1 MLCYNY
7 LYITNILKKIRR
19 DKMLEKFLANDI
31 GIDLGTASVLVYVK
45 DKGIVIREPSVV
57 AIDTSE
63 DKIIKIGREAQQM
76 LGRTPKN
83 IVTVRPLK
91 NGVITKYDVTLKMLQ
106 YFIRRAC
113 GSTIIRP
120 RVMICVPTGID
131 ELQERA
137 VIQAANQAGAR
148 QTLLIE
154 EPVAAAIG
162 AGLDIDA
169 PVGHLVVD
177 IGGGTT
183 DIAVIS
189 YGGAVVS
196 KSIRVAGDKFD
207 DAIITYLKNNYKI
220 LIGERT
226 AEMIKI
232 KVGSVY
238 DDTGDV
244 KAIEV
249 KGRDLV
255 TKLPKTAMF
264 SSKETLSA
272 LMEPITAILDAICDV
287 IDRTPPELIA
297 DIYRNGIVL
306 TGGGCQ
312 LRGLD
317 KLIERTTGIRTYV
330 AKDPVSCVAIG
341 TGKSLEKIP
350 SNLGI
355 LERFLKKEK

>member
-1 MLCYNY
+1 MFKN
-7 LYITNILKKIRR
+7 
-19 DKMLEKFLANDI
+19 FLANDI

-45 DKGIVIREPSVV
+45 DKGIVLREPSVV
-57 AIDTSE
+57 AIDTSA
-63 DKIIKIGREAQQM
+63 DKIIRIGREAQQM

-113 GSTIIRP
+113 GNTIIRP

-137 VIQAANQAGAR
+137 VVQAANQAGAR

-162 AGLDIDA
+162 AGIDIDA
-169 PVGHLVVD
+169 PIGHLIVD

-207 DAIITYLKNNYKI
+207 EAIITYIKNNYKV

-238 DDTGDV
+238 DNGEAKT
-244 KAIEV
+244 IEV

-255 TKLPKTAMF
+255 TKLPKMAVF

-272 LMEPITAILDAICDV
+272 LMEPITAILDGICDV

-297 DIYRNGIVL
+297 DVYRNGIVL

-317 KLIERTTGIRTYV
+317 KLIERTTGIRTYI
-330 AKDPVSCVAIG
+330 AKDPVSCVALG
-341 TGKSLEKIP
+341 TGRSLEKI
-350 SNLGI
+350 SSDLGI
-355 LERFLKKEK
+355 LERFFNNKNNKEN

>member
-1 MLCYNY
+1 MKKIIAMVLCLLLLTGCTYGVPETTAPTEPEYIGNSPVPNLRTGIMAQGTTALCNGVEVTNQGVYFFAQMDMGQYLMYVDHDGTEAVKLCSRPDCAHDSNTCNAFFPSATNVCAYNGH
-7 LYITNILKKIRR
+7 LYIETG
-19 DKMLEKFLANDI
+19 F
-31 GIDLGTASVLVYVK
+31 GASV
-45 DKGIVIREPSVV
+45 E
-57 AIDTSE
+57 
-63 DKIIKIGREAQQM
+63 
-76 LGRTPKN
+76 
-83 IVTVRPLK
+83 
-91 NGVITKYDVTLKMLQ
+91 IT
-106 YFIRRAC
+106 R
-113 GSTIIRP
+113 
-120 RVMICVPTGID
+120 
-131 ELQERA
+131 RA

-177 IGGGTT
+177 VGGGTT

-207 DAIITYLKNNYKI
+207 EAIITYLKNNYKI

-317 KLIERTTGIRTYV
+317 KLIERTTGIRTYI

-350 SNLGI
+350 SNLGV